1 MKVVLCDSCLRK
13 LMYKRERLSRDRKAK
28 AREGEIR
35 MKEGREN
42 GEERSHDSDRVVRM
56 GGRDDDDNRERE
68 GGTESHRP
76 DSKDERAYR
85 SRRSR
90 EDTQRTQ
97 DRGSP
102 VDETERRSIEG
113 GRRRERYKRRRS
125 SRSLSPREQ
134 HERRSNHR
142 R

>member
-1 MKVVLCDSCLRK
+1 MKAVLCDACLRK
-13 LMYKRERLSRDRKAK
+13 LMYKRERLSRDGKAK
-28 AREGEIR
+28 AREEEIR

-42 GEERSHDSDRVVRM
+42 GEERSHGSERVVRM

-68 GGTESHRP
+68 DGTESHRP
-76 DSKDERAYR
+76 DLEDERTYR
-85 SRRSR
+85 SRRPR

-97 DRGSP
+97 NRNSS
-102 VDETERRSIEG
+102 VDETERKSTEG

-125 SRSLSPREQ
+125 SRSRSPRAQ

>member
-1 MKVVLCDSCLRK
+1 MKVVLCDACLRK
-13 LMYKRERLSRDRKAK
+13 LMYKRERLSKSGKAK
-28 AREGEIR
+28 DREGKMR
-35 MKEGREN
+35 MKEGGEDM
-42 GEERSHDSDRVVRM
+42 EERSHGSDRVVRM

-76 DSKDERAYR
+76 DLKHERAYM

-97 DRGSP
+97 NRGSP
-102 VDETERRSIEG
+102 VDETERRSTDE

-125 SRSLSPREQ
+125 SRSLSPGEQ
-134 HERRSNHR
+134 HERRSKHR